1 MPSLITFYPA
11 CRAGA
16 IVAFDLVEKIANW
29 HKHVAEVAMKRCFY
43 AIGLMCCIV
52 GCNRNDAEALSRIG
66 KKVAT
71 HAKSSAGELG
81 GKVDLRWAGG
91 LREPSLQEKIHDRL
105 RFENTLTDVTLEV
118 AVKEKEVELKGT
130 VKTATQRQRAIELA
144 ETVAGVDRVNH
155 DILVRDPD

>member
-1 MPSLITFYPA
+1 MKQWLFA
-11 CRAGA
+11 FGLLFC
-16 IVAFDLVEKIANW
+16 VAA
-29 HKHVAEVAMKRCFY
+29 
-43 AIGLMCCIV
+43 
-52 GCNRNDAEALSRIG
+52 CNRNDAEALSRIG

-71 HAKSSAGELG
+71 HAKTSAGELG

-105 RFENTLTDVTLEV
+105 RFENTLMDVTLEV
-118 AVKEKEVELKGT
+118 TVKEKEVELKGT